1 MLLLAAL
8 GQIPPL
14 SAATFVWDGGHPAQE
29 RLSDNQNWNP
39 NGAPPNDGTADLV
52 FTGAVRLNPIVDTAW
67 SVNSITFNYLAGAFD
82 LNGGF
87 SLTIQGNAVAAAIA
101 NVDADTQTI
110 SAPLITGAS
119 QTWSANA
126 GSLLISGAVANN
138 YALTVAGVAHT
149 TISGAISG
157 SGSLT
162 KTGAGT
168 LILSGANTY
177 SGGTTVSSGILKGST
192 SSLQGNISTA
202 SGSSLVFDQSSNGT
216 FSGVLSGSG
225 SLTKSGSGV
234 VTLSG
239 SNTFSGGAIIS
250 AGTLRL
256 SGGSALSDTGAVVLA
271 DVSGA
276 TLDLAGSSE
285 TIGSLSGG
293 GSNGGNV
300 TLGSGG
306 ALSVG
311 SSNTSTTFAGVISG
325 SGSLTKTGSGS
336 LTLTGSNSYSGG
348 TTVSAGTL
356 QGSTASLQGN
366 ISTASGSSLVF
377 DQSSSG
383 TFSGVLSGSGSL
395 TKSGSGVV
403 TLSGSNTFSGSTTV
417 SGGGLALGAN
427 NALSASSALALASG
441 TTLSLGGAYSA
452 RVASLGYADATLDFG
467 TSGTANAFLFGSA
480 GSASGTLTVLNWTS
494 GSDTFAFASGA
505 SVADE
510 FIENIYFSGVGSGVR
525 GATGVSVS
533 GYTGTWDTIVAS
545 SATFDTWNGA
555 GANDNLGANANWS
568 DGSAPV
574 SGATTKIAFS
584 GSTRVTPNL
593 TSDLT
598 LNSLKFDSGAGASFT
613 LATNSG
619 KTLTFAGS
627 VPSLIQASG
636 SAQTVAVPVALT
648 KNTFVEIGGAGN
660 LVLSGV
666 VSGTGGFTVLGSGAG
681 EVVLSGANTYSG
693 NTAINAGT
701 VVLQNSAA
709 LGDVSSGTSV
719 ASGAT
724 LRLEN
729 NVAVGSEALA
739 LSGTLRQASG
749 NNSYAGAISGS
760 GGLVVSGGQ
769 LTLSGASANT
779 YSGDTIVSAGTLV
792 LGKSAGVTAVSGN
805 ITVGSGSGSANLT
818 LSSSNQIADSSRLTL
833 SPGGTPVF
841 NLANNHETLGSLSSS
856 NPASSVSLG
865 SATLST
871 GSDNSSSTFSGVIS
885 GSGGLSKLGSG
896 TFTLSGSNSYSGTTT
911 INAGTVVLQNSAA
924 LGATTGGTSVASG
937 ATLQLENNIAV
948 GSEALAL
955 SGTLRQA
962 SGNNSYAGAISGSG
976 GLVVSGGQL
985 TLSGASA
992 NTYSGD
998 TTVSAGTLVL
1008 GKSAGVTAVSG
1019 NITVGSGSGSANLT
1033 LSSSDQIAD
1042 SSRVT
1047 LSSGGTPVFNLANNH
1062 ETLGSLSSSNPA
1074 SSVSLGSATLS
1085 TGSDNSSST
1094 FAGIISGSGGLSKLG
1109 SGTFTLS
1116 GSNSYSGNTSVSSGT
1131 VALGASNRISD
1142 SSALAL
1148 AGGTLALGGI
1158 YSERVGNLSY
1168 TDGSVV
1174 DLGAVGSANH
1184 LLFADDAAS
1193 AGTLTVRNWTSGSDT
1208 FGVATNAVAQS
1219 FLDNIFFDGIGVG
1232 IGAEIGSLVSVS
1244 GYGSFYE
1251 IRPIAT
1257 FSWVGG
1263 NSGGSSPVKG
1273 WSKGDN
1279 WSGGI
1284 APGVGADK
1292 ALVFG
1297 GSVDLA
1303 NDMNGAYIVRSIRY
1317 DSSAGAFVTTSST
1330 GDTLTLRGGGVY
1342 NDSTATQTLNVPVAL
1357 GASQTWTAANG
1368 ALSLTGATLLLG
1380 TNTLTVTGAA
1390 NTSISAVVSG
1400 TGSAA
1405 LVKNGAGTLAL
1416 SGANTYS
1423 GTTTVSAGTLLA
1435 SHASAL
1441 GSTAAGT
1448 VVNSGGTLAL
1458 SGGVAIGAESLSLS
1472 GSGAGGLGALRNVS
1486 GANSYAGAITL
1497 AGDATIT
1504 SAAGSLSLTGTIAA
1518 GGNALAV
1525 DGAGDLVIASTISD
1539 ATALAKSGSGT
1550 LAFTAD
1556 QTFSGEIT
1564 LGGGTLSLVDADLGV
1579 ATLRVTA
1586 ASVLDFS
1593 GSSTLTVGQLVLELG
1608 AGQTLSVTSWQEVS
1622 DFFLVSNF
1630 LGATRDT
1637 TGQAPMNQIVFA
1649 TFSGDNTRWK
1659 SGAGE
1664 VTPVP
1669 EPATYGALALG
1680 GLAAWSALRRR
1691 RRV

>member
-1 MLLLAAL
+1 MGAFPGPSAGALLLLAAL

-67 SVNSITFNYLAGAFD
+67 SVNSITFNYLAGAFN

-87 SLTIQGNAVAAAIA
+87 SLMIQGNAVAAAIA

-311 SSNTSTTFAGVISG
+311 SSNTSTTFSGVISG

-871 GSDNSSSTFSGVIS
+871 GSDNSSSTF
-885 GSGGLSKLGSG
+885 
-896 TFTLSGSNSYSGTTT
+896 
-911 INAGTVVLQNSAA
+911 
-924 LGATTGGTSVASG
+924 
-937 ATLQLENNIAV
+937 
-948 GSEALAL
+948 
-955 SGTLRQA
+955 
-962 SGNNSYAGAISGSG
+962 
-976 GLVVSGGQL
+976 
-985 TLSGASA
+985 
-992 NTYSGD
+992 
-998 TTVSAGTLVL
+998 
-1008 GKSAGVTAVSG
+1008 
-1019 NITVGSGSGSANLT
+1019 
-1033 LSSSDQIAD
+1033 
-1042 SSRVT
+1042 
-1047 LSSGGTPVFNLANNH
+1047 
-1062 ETLGSLSSSNPA
+1062 
-1074 SSVSLGSATLS
+1074 
-1085 TGSDNSSST
+1085 
-1094 FAGIISGSGGLSKLG
+1094 AGIISGSGGLSKLG

-1263 NSGGSSPVKG
+1263 NSGGSSPVNG

-1342 NDSTATQTLNVPVAL
+1342 NDSAATQTLNVPVAL

-1368 ALSLTGATLLLG
+1368 ALSLSGATLLLG

-1423 GTTTVSAGTLLA
+1423 GTTTVSTGTLLA

-1458 SGGVAIGAESLSLS
+1458 SGGVTIGAESLSLA